1 MFPGTG
7 RKRAPPR
14 TTYSRKDTL
23 LTGTAKRRRRTEDL
37 GGNGSTSTSTNT
49 PSPGTGRSSSIP
61 APSDDDGGNLGT
73 EGIASSP
80 PPPPAKKPFTGF
92 SVKTH
97 TSTNTAASTTSRRR
111 RQPEQQQRKL
121 TQLKIDLGQPQR
133 ATCRICGMSYYPC
146 TPDDDA
152 LHRRFHAKSVGG
164 VDFKST
170 VLDAKKSKVV
180 WRGREGEREED
191 SFVLVVDRKSA
202 AAERRK
208 AREVLEVVESELS
221 AGEIGEGVL
230 WGSVGVGGGEGDGG
244 ERFRV
249 LLYVVGKKCVGLCL
263 AERIQRAYR
272 VVGDEVQSD
281 MDGEMKSVV
290 YRGSSISVSYVL
302 ISTFHPSCAFYV
314 DDGFSRS
321 ETSRPAILGVSRVW
335 VCADH
340 RRRGIATR
348 LLDCAREHFI
358 YGMKI
363 EKDDVAFSQPTES
376 GGALARGWFGADK
389 AHNWAV
395 YVEEV

>member
-1 MFPGTG
+1 MPGYYAN
-7 RKRAPPR
+7 KRYDSAPPR

-23 LTGTAKRRRRTEDL
+23 VTGTTKKRRRTKDVSWN
-37 GGNGSTSTSTNT
+37 GNTSTGTNT
-49 PSPGTGRSSSIP
+49 PSPSRSSSIP
-61 APSDDDGGNLGT
+61 APSDDDNDDGDSLN
-73 EGIASSP
+73 IASSSSSP
-80 PPPPAKKPFTGF
+80 PPAPVKKAFTGF
-92 SVKTH
+92 SMKTH
-97 TSTNTAASTTSRRR
+97 TSVTTTTTTSTASRRR
-111 RQPEQQQRKL
+111 KQPEQQQQQQKKL

-133 ATCRICGMSYYPC
+133 ATCRTCGMSYYPC

-170 VLDAKKSKVV
+170 ILDAKKSKVV
-180 WRGREGEREED
+180 WRGREED

-202 AAERRK
+202 VAERRK

-221 AGEIGEGVL
+221 AGEIGEDVL
-230 WGSVGVGGGEGDGG
+230 WGGVKVGGGEEGGDGG
-244 ERFRV
+244 ERYRV

-263 AERIQRAYR
+263 AERIRRAYR
-272 VVGDEVQSD
+272 VVGDEVRNGV
-281 MDGEMKSVV
+281 DGEMRSVA
-290 YRGSSISVSYVL
+290 YRGSSISV
-302 ISTFHPSCAFYV
+302 
-314 DDGFSRS
+314 S
-321 ETSRPAILGVSRVW
+321 ETSRPAILGISRVW

-348 LLDCAREHFI
+348 LLDCARENFI

-389 AHNWAV
+389 AHHWAV